1 MAGCA
6 AAWPREETSEWTQR
20 MRAHTLCRDVDG
32 WAAGTTFLKQ
42 MRLLQ
47 DTLVPPVEHR
57 SGAITVVRRPFKV
70 GSMRT
75 NGQRRVEM
83 TTLSYMTP
91 AWEFIVLSPPY
102 LRLPLVDLPRTSI
115 TARHKHRTASCPVWS
130 CGRLTSRLLGTRAD
144 VPRGTRP
151 GLDECV
157 SGRMTER
164 RVRVGR
170 RRVTGPGARLG
181 GRPSVRWVGVSV
193 V

>member
-1 MAGCA
+1 M
-6 AAWPREETSEWTQR
+6 
-20 MRAHTLCRDVDG
+20 
-32 WAAGTTFLKQ
+32 
-42 MRLLQ
+42 
-47 DTLVPPVEHR
+47 PPVEHR

-70 GSMRT
+70 SSMRT

-102 LRLPLVDLPRTSI
+102 VRLPLVDLPRTSI
-115 TARHKHRTASCPVWS
+115 TARHKHRTASCADLS

-164 RVRVGR
+164 RVRWAGAKLPGR
-170 RRVTGPGARLG
+170 GP
-181 GRPSVRWVGVSV
+181 VSV
-193 V
+193 EDRP

>member
-1 MAGCA
+1 M
-6 AAWPREETSEWTQR
+6 W
-20 MRAHTLCRDVDG
+20 AHTLCRDVDG

-57 SGAITVVRRPFKV
+57 SGAITVVRRLFKV
-70 GSMRT
+70 GSMRN

-83 TTLSYMTP
+83 TTLSYMTR

-102 LRLPLVDLPRTSI
+102 LRLPLVDLPRKSI
-115 TARHKHRTASCPVWS
+115 TERHKHLTASCPVWS
-130 CGRLTSRLLGTRAD
+130 CGRLTSRLLGTRAV
-144 VPRGTRP
+144 VPRGTRL

-181 GRPSVRWVGVSV
+181 GRPSVRWVEVSV